1 MGYCLRL
8 DFLFLILRKG
18 IFRTN
23 FGMTAP
29 EFLISPERSS
39 WVSCGG
45 LAFETIGSVC
55 IAQQLVYNMVP
66 GTTLALFKVF
76 GCLAFVFVVL
86 FWLWLWVFVSVFGF
100 VCFLGSFRYGF
111 GFQFLVLIVC
121 FSVGFGVGF
130 CLCCY
135 GFVSDVAISVSAL
148 ILFFCHVGIE
158 EDGTPD
164 AAAVRYLSS

>member
-1 MGYCLRL
+1 MGVLLLRQSVVYVL
-8 DFLFLILRKG
+8 LSNWYIIWYLVLRSRFSKFLAVLPLFL
-18 IFRTN
+18 
-23 FGMTAP
+23 
-29 EFLISPERSS
+29 
-39 WVSCGG
+39 
-45 LAFETIGSVC
+45 
-55 IAQQLVYNMVP
+55 
-66 GTTLALFKVF
+66 
-76 GCLAFVFVVL
+76 
-86 FWLWLWVFVSVFGF
+86 
-100 VCFLGSFRYGF
+100 SFCF